1 MNRFR
6 FLLIAVCTL
15 ALASVASAATP
26 TATPSA
32 GGFCNKLCI
41 IGYHCVPNANGGVCK
56 PDHGVAES
64 PEIDATPSIDS
75 TDSGALIAGSFCNKL
90 CAYGFHCVPNA
101 NGGVCKPDHA
111 LAEPDSSDSTDL
123 IAGGSFCNKLCAVGF
138 HCVANANGGVCKPDH
153 ALAEPDSSD
162 STEAATVIGGFC
174 SAGASG
180 GVLVAS
186 NTPRQCGACTIF
198 CAYPLHLVQ
207 KHNCDCVCVGN
218 GG

>member
-6 FLLIAVCTL
+6 FLLVALCTL

-26 TATPSA
+26 IDTPSA
-32 GGFCNKLCI
+32 AGYCNKLCI
-41 IGYHCVPNANGGVCK
+41 IGYHCVPNPHGGTCV
-56 PDHGVAES
+56 PDNGVAEPTPAVPTES
-64 PEIDATPSIDS
+64 IETTAT
-75 TDSGALIAGSFCNKL
+75 GAYCNKL
-90 CAYGFHCVPNA
+90 CIIGYHCVANA
-101 NGGVCKPDHA
+101 NGGVCRPDHA

-123 IAGGSFCNKLCAVGF
+123 IAGGSFCNKLCIVGD
-138 HCVANANGGVCKPDH
+138 HCVPTPNGGVCVPGNG
-153 ALAEPDSSD
+153 LAEPASAD

-174 SAGASG
+174 SAGASA

-186 NTPRQCGACTIF
+186 NTPPQCGACTIF

>member
-6 FLLIAVCTL
+6 FLLIAFCTL

-26 TATPSA
+26 TNTASA

-41 IGYHCVPNANGGVCK
+41 IGYHCVPNANGGTCK

-64 PEIDATPSIDS
+64 VETTTTPTIDS
-75 TDSGALIAGSFCNKL
+75 TDSDG
-90 CAYGFHCVPNA
+90 
-101 NGGVCKPDHA
+101 
-111 LAEPDSSDSTDL
+111 L
-123 IAGGSFCNKLCAVGF
+123 IAGGSFCNKLCAIGF
-138 HCVANANGGVCKPDH
+138 HCVPNANGGTCKPDH
-153 ALAEPDSSD
+153 ALAEPDSTD

-180 GVLVAS
+180 VLVAS
-186 NTPRQCGACTIF
+186 NTPPQCGACTIF